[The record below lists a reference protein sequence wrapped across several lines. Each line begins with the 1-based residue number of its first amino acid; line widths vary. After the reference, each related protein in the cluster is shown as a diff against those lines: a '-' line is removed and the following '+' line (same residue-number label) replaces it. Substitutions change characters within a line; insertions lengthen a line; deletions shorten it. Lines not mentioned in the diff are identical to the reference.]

1 MRPVKHHPWSEEDYT
16 SRSWV
21 MGIIQVLEASYFY
34 GRDSWYRVDYPSSP
48 SNRKTIPLFE
58 RFVGLWI
65 VCETIRVTNPP
76 FMNYET
82 GKSMLKS
89 HSNNNNNNVWDE
101 NGNNFE
107 FLSFFLEIIIRA
119 MLRRDDSM
127 ILLVLDTVSL
137 CFSRYS
143 YLDLHPCCQ
152 VEYLIKRA
160 EQVSAI
166 RHAL

>member
-48 SNRKTIPLFE
+48 SNRKTISLFE

-119 MLRRDDSM
+119 MFKGRLDDDPSRPWHGFP
-127 ILLVLDTVSL
+127 LLFKIQLSRSTSL
-137 CFSRYS
+137 LPSWVFDKTGGTSFS
-143 YLDLHPCCQ
+143 D
-152 VEYLIKRA
+152 
-160 EQVSAI
+160 
-166 RHAL
+166 

>member
-119 MLRRDDSM
+119 MFKGRLDDDPSRPWHGFP
-127 ILLVLDTVSL
+127 LLFKIQLSRSTSL
-137 CFSRYS
+137 LPSWVFDKTGGTSFS
-143 YLDLHPCCQ
+143 D
-152 VEYLIKRA
+152 
-160 EQVSAI
+160 
-166 RHAL
+166 

>member
-89 HSNNNNNNVWDE
+89 HSNNNNNNNVWDE

-119 MLRRDDSM
+119 MFKGRLDDDPSRPWHGFP
-127 ILLVLDTVSL
+127 LLFKIQLSRSTSL
-137 CFSRYS
+137 LPSWVFDKTGGTSFS
-143 YLDLHPCCQ
+143 D
-152 VEYLIKRA
+152 
-160 EQVSAI
+160 
-166 RHAL
+166 

>member
-119 MLRRDDSM
+119 MFTKGRLGDDPSRPWHGFP
-127 ILLVLDTVSL
+127 LLFKIQLSRSTSL
-137 CFSRYS
+137 LPSWVFDKTGGTSFS
-143 YLDLHPCCQ
+143 D
-152 VEYLIKRA
+152 
-160 EQVSAI
+160 
-166 RHAL
+166 

>member
-89 HSNNNNNNVWDE
+89 HSNNNNNNNVWDE

-119 MLRRDDSM
+119 MFTKGRLGDDPSRPWHGFP
-127 ILLVLDTVSL
+127 LLFKIQLSRSTSL
-137 CFSRYS
+137 LPSWVFDKTGGTSFS
-143 YLDLHPCCQ
+143 D
-152 VEYLIKRA
+152 
-160 EQVSAI
+160 
-166 RHAL
+166 